1 MWPLLMD
8 PQEQAS
14 KWIVQMEKDNGLK
27 VVKASDPNFLRTLES
42 AIPLGESVLIEVS
55 DLFRRIR
62 IPLRLEI
69 FSLSLCVWAHFL
81 SRAIA

>member
-42 AIPLGESVLIEVS
+42 AIPLGQPVLIEVS

-69 FSLSLCVWAHFL
+69 FFL
-81 SRAIA
+81 SVCVGTFPF